1 MSSTHF
7 TREEYRIRTIPMSAP
22 PTAFLAP
29 SLYFEGGCLVHVVCM
44 VDIYPIRAPLFGVI
58 LGTEPRQPIV
68 YPCDLQ
74 TRTKTLLG
82 PTQGSMNSTIDANF
96 IVYTNC
102 RPCVPF
108 EKNTFTQCFPRSTG
122 VEYPF
127 VLRIP
132 SGILIRRRINQSPM
146 GYRSLY
152 VKGPNALLNL
162 NQRRRTQMRTIPCK
176 MKVS

>member
-122 VEYPF
+122 VESVRSTDTFGDLDSPTDQPESHGISF
-127 VLRIP
+127 SLRQRP
-132 SGILIRRRINQSPM
+132 ERTTQ
-146 GYRSLY
+146 
-152 VKGPNALLNL
+152 LNSA
-162 NQRRRTQMRTIPCK
+162 M
-176 MKVS
+176 